1 MKRKF
6 AIRET
11 PRPMT
16 LRRQTG
22 VTLIELLVTISIAA
36 ILVAVAVPGFQ
47 DFFRRNRIDAA
58 ASDLMAA
65 LSYARSEAIR
75 RGVRV
80 SVCRSD
86 TGANCTTAQPWQS
99 GWIVFTN
106 PNNDDNVNA
115 GEEIL
120 RVHQALPERITLNT
134 DFTNRITYQPDGR
147 ITNHVGGSF
156 LICHGE
162 DPTPARR
169 IVVIGTGRARVERVE
184 RVENEAT
191 CS

>member
-1 MKRKF
+1 MSKRQPKQCG
-6 AIRET
+6 
-11 PRPMT
+11 
-16 LRRQTG
+16 L
-22 VTLIELLVTISIAA
+22 TLIELLVTLSIAV
-36 ILVAVAVPGFQ
+36 ILVTIAVPSFQ
-47 DFFRRNRIDAA
+47 DFFRRNRIESAT
-58 ASDLMAA
+58 SDLMGT

-80 SVCRSD
+80 SVCRSN
-86 TGANCTTAQPWQS
+86 TGTNCTTTEPWQS

-106 PNNDDNVNA
+106 PNNNNNVDS

-147 ITNHVGGSF
+147 ITNNVGGSF
-156 LICHGE
+156 FVCYGG
-162 DPTPARR
+162 TTANARR
-169 IVVIGTGRARVERVE
+169 IAVIGTGRARIED
-184 RVENEAT
+184 AST